1 MVVRND
7 VPVGGSEEW
16 ELVDRLP
23 GWAEG
28 VVKGVCGLLAV
39 AVCVAEVP
47 VPLWVVVCG
56 RVACGVEVVP
66 EWTGAEG

>member
-1 MVVRND
+1 M
-7 VPVGGSEEW
+7 
-16 ELVDRLP
+16 
-23 GWAEG
+23 
-28 VVKGVCGLLAV
+28 VKGVCGLLAV

-56 RVACGVEVVP
+56 GVACGVEVVP

>member
-28 VVKGVCGLLAV
+28 VVKGVCGLLVV

-56 RVACGVEVVP
+56 GVACGVEVVP
-66 EWTGAEG
+66 GWTGAEG

>member
-16 ELVDRLP
+16 ELVDRVP

-28 VVKGVCGLLAV
+28 VVKGVCGLLSV

-47 VPLWVVVCG
+47 VSLWVVLCG
-56 RVACGVEVVP
+56 RVA
-66 EWTGAEG
+66 

>member
-28 VVKGVCGLLAV
+28 VVKGVCGLLSV

-47 VPLWVVVCG
+47 VSLWVVLCG
-56 RVACGVEVVP
+56 RVA
-66 EWTGAEG
+66 

>member
-56 RVACGVEVVP
+56 RVA
-66 EWTGAEG
+66 